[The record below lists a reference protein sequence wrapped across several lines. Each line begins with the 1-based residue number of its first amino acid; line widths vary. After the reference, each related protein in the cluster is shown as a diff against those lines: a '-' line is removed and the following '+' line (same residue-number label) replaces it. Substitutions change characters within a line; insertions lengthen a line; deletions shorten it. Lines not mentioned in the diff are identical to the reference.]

1 MVRPIV
7 KTLAAGAIAVAVF
20 SVSFL
25 VFYKRAQKNL
35 PRQPLIL
42 TSAVI
47 NQPLP
52 KANLINIS
60 GKHLADEELRRGRI
74 LLIFIMPDCN
84 SCDQENEFLKTVVNT
99 GKGVNF
105 IYIIP
110 FGNKEETL
118 KLAHEKYALEPFFD
132 EGSMLAR
139 KLQLR
144 QLPIKVF
151 VEDGIIKRT
160 WIDAILTSEEQ
171 SDFNHWLTTL

>member
-1 MVRPIV
+1 
-7 KTLAAGAIAVAVF
+7 
-20 SVSFL
+20 
-25 VFYKRAQKNL
+25 
-35 PRQPLIL
+35 
-42 TSAVI
+42 
-47 NQPLP
+47 
-52 KANLINIS
+52 
-60 GKHLADEELRRGRI
+60 
-74 LLIFIMPDCN
+74 MPDCN

-99 GKGVNF
+99 DKGVNF

-144 QLPIKVF
+144 QVPIKVF
-151 VEDGIIKRT
+151 VEDGIIKQT

-171 SDFNHWLTTL
+171 SDFNHWLNTL